1 MIRIYTDNSLLTP
14 DNRGIAH
21 PLIFDL
27 YYFEKTH
34 KDVLALYSLVDT
46 PESADVFL
54 FPINYHFI
62 NKRGC
67 KKHYRD
73 LYNTALKF
81 EKRIMVY
88 SGGDYGKTFKDDNVI
103 VWRNAGF
110 KSHNDKQTVIIPAF
124 IDDPIG
130 RDEVSGEVI
139 NYTSLPQIS
148 FTGFASKNYLERSR
162 VIMSVLK
169 RNLLRAFLKDETDFQ
184 NVFYAALQ
192 RYKYLKKLEKSDRV
206 ETSFIYRSKYR
217 AGARSKAERQ
227 KTSKEFFENLNG
239 APYTFCLRGAG
250 NFSVRFYEA
259 LACGRI
265 PVLIDTD
272 CHLPLEGIINWEQ
285 HICKL
290 NVEDNIEE
298 ALLAFHK
305 KYDQVSFA
313 TLQKSNRKLYV
324 DYLVRDRFFCNL
336 YHSLKRII

>member
-1 MIRIYTDNSLLTP
+1 MIKIYTDNSLLTP

-27 YYFEKTH
+27 HYFENVH
-34 KDVLALYSLVDT
+34 KDVTALYSLVDS

-54 FPINYHFI
+54 FPINYHYI
-62 NKRGC
+62 DARGY
-67 KKHYRD
+67 KHNYSN
-73 LYNTALKF
+73 LYKTALRFNK
-81 EKRIMVY
+81 KIMVY
-88 SGGDYGKTFKDDNVI
+88 SGGDYGTTFNDNNVI

-110 KSHNDKQTVIIPAF
+110 KSRNDKQTIIIPAF
-124 IDDPIG
+124 IDDPLE

-148 FTGFASKNYLERSR
+148 FTGFASRSLLEQGR
-162 VIMSVLK
+162 VLMSIIK
-169 RNLLRAFLKDETDFQ
+169 RNTLRALSSDSTDVQ
-184 NVFYAALQ
+184 NIFFAALQ
-192 RYKYLKKLEKSDRV
+192 RYKYLRQLEKSSRV

-217 AGARSKAERQ
+217 AGARSKAERE
-227 KTSKEFFENLNG
+227 KTSRAFFQNLSG
-239 APYTFCLRGAG
+239 SPYTFCLRGAG

-272 CHLPLEGIINWEQ
+272 CHLPLEDVINWGE

-290 NVEDNIEE
+290 TIEDNLEQ

-305 KYDQVSFA
+305 KYDQVSF
-313 TLQKSNRKLYV
+313 TSLQKSNRKLYV

>member
-1 MIRIYTDNSLLTP
+1 MIKIYTDNSLLTP

-62 NKRGC
+62 NKRGY
-67 KKHYRD
+67 KKYYRD

-81 EKRIMVY
+81 EKKIMVY
-88 SGGDYGKTFKDDNVI
+88 SGGDYGKTFNDINVI

-110 KSHNDKQTVIIPAF
+110 KSYNDKHTIIIPAF
-124 IDDPIG
+124 INDPLE
-130 RDEVSGEVI
+130 RDEVSGEAI
-139 NYTSLPQIS
+139 NYKNLPQIS
-148 FTGFASKNYLERSR
+148 FTGFASRSLLEQGR
-162 VIMSVLK
+162 VLMSIIK
-169 RNLLRAFLKDETDFQ
+169 RNTLRVLSNDSTDVQ
-184 NVFYAALQ
+184 NIYFAALQ
-192 RYKYLKKLEKSDRV
+192 RYKYLRQLEKSSSV
-206 ETSFIYRSKYR
+206 ETNFVYRSKYR
-217 AGARSKAERQ
+217 AGASSQAERQ
-227 KTSKEFFENLNG
+227 KTSKEFFKNLNG

-290 NVEDNIEE
+290 SVEDNPEQ

-305 KYDQVSFA
+305 KYDQVSF
-313 TLQKSNRKLYV
+313 TSLQKSNRKLYV